1 MDGYG
6 QPASHVE
13 RSAELE
19 MAAQAL
25 TEHGNVSSHVQLEKA
40 GRKYGVKPI
49 FGLEAY
55 TEVVHQSARKFHLT
69 ILAMN
74 EVGYRNLMQICSLSW
89 AEGFYRW
96 PTVRAG
102 MLKKYNEGLI
112 VLSGCSDSLLAC
124 SLFGGKSIPVEQ
136 ASYERA
142 VKQAASFKSWLGDRF
157 YLECQMFPE
166 LDRTCMI
173 NQTYEALSHEL
184 DIPLVGTADVHYP
197 HPDDNEMQI
206 ILHAAGRGNN
216 TAASQAESWEYEIR
230 LTHPT
235 SDGEVLDK
243 LKGTGLSEQGAKS
256 ALATSAEIAERC
268 NVVLPK
274 AAPLSF
280 GGTRRDLIWS
290 NRANG

>member
-1 MDGYG
+1 MDGFG
-6 QPASHVE
+6 SPESHIK

-19 MAAQAL
+19 MHAQAL

-40 GRKYGVKPI
+40 ARKYGIKPI

-55 TEVVHQSARKFHLT
+55 TEVIHRSRRKFHLT
-69 ILAMN
+69 LLAMN
-74 EVGYRNLMQICSLSW
+74 QEGYRNLMRIVSRSW
-89 AEGFYRW
+89 AEGFYQW

-102 MLKKYNEGLI
+102 MLKEHNEGLI

-124 SLFGGKSIPVEQ
+124 SLLGGKSIPAEE
-136 ASYERA
+136 ASWDRA
-142 VKQAASFKSWLGDRF
+142 VKQAASFRSWLGDRF

-166 LDRTCMI
+166 LERTHAI
-173 NQTYEALSHEL
+173 NTAYEALSKQL

-197 HPDDNEMQI
+197 DPDDNEMQI

-235 SDGEVLDK
+235 SDAQVLER
-243 LKGTGLSEQGAKS
+243 LRGTGLSKQAAS
-256 ALATSAEIAERC
+256 AALAATSEIAERC
-268 NVVLPK
+268 NVTLPK
-274 AAPLSF
+274 AAPLAF
-280 GGTRRDLIWS
+280 GGTKRDLVW
-290 NRANG
+290 RT